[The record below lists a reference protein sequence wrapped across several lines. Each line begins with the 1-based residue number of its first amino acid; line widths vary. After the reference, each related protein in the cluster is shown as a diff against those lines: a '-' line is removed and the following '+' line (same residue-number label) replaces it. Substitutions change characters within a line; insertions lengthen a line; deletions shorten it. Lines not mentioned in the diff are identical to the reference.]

1 MNLWQYMF
9 LSNCNAL
16 GLLQEYG
23 FQHTGVFLTVEDT
36 KVLRN
41 GLSRTL
47 AEGIMTSKPG
57 KCIPN
62 TYSEKTKLLEI
73 GSLRCWEKYEQ
84 ISWLE

>member
-1 MNLWQYMF
+1 M
-9 LSNCNAL
+9 
-16 GLLQEYG
+16 
-23 FQHTGVFLTVEDT
+23 VEDT
-36 KVLRN
+36 EVLRN

-47 AEGIMTSKPG
+47 AEGIITSKPG

-84 ISWLE
+84 ICWLQ